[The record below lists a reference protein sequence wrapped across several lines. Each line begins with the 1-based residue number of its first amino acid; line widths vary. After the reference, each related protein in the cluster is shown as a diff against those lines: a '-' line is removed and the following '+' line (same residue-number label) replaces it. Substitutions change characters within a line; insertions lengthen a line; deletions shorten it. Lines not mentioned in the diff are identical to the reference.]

1 MGWQGQILRVDLTA
15 GTCEGAP
22 LNMDWAHAYLGQRG
36 LGTKYMMEHSDPA
49 ADPLSPGNTLIFAT
63 GPLTGTSAA
72 TGGRY
77 SVITKGALT
86 GAIACSNSGGFF
98 GAELKMAGWD
108 MIVFEGR
115 SKSPVYLF
123 IENERARLLDARDLW
138 GKSVWE
144 TEPLLKSR
152 HQDPQIRVAS
162 IGRAGEA
169 GVRFACVMNDLDR
182 AAGRSG
188 VGAVMGSKNLKAVAV
203 RGTRGVTVADPGA
216 FMEAAALAKEKHETP
231 GKARLASVGTLAMID
246 VTQAHGSLPTRNS
259 REVQFEGAGKLNP
272 AAMKARRRSDG
283 RANLLANKACFAC
296 TIGCGRISVID
307 PTHFSVRDRKLGPS
321 GGLEYES
328 GFALGPL
335 LGVDDMEAATYANF
349 VCNEH
354 GMDPISFGG
363 TLAAAMELFETGA
376 ITEKD
381 TGGLPLPFGSA
392 RALVAMVD
400 QTARGEGF
408 GADLG
413 QGSKRLCEKYGHPEF
428 SMTVKGQEFPG
439 YDGRAMQGMALA
451 YATSNRGACHL
462 RASPFEDDFAR
473 LDTAG
478 KARIVKESQDEIA
491 ATDSSGLCAF
501 PNNAMEDVAAQL
513 NPACGSDWT
522 ADDLRRTG
530 ERIWNLERQFN
541 LMAGLTGADDTLPER
556 ILREPAASGSA
567 KGHVAELDKM
577 LPEYYRLRGWDSGG
591 VPESGTLRRLGL
603 A

>member
-1 MGWQGQILRVDLTA
+1 MGWQKRILRVDLTA

-22 LNMDWAHAYLGQRG
+22 LNMDWAHDYLGQRG
-36 LGTKYMMEHSDPA
+36 LGTKYMMELSDPA
-49 ADPLSPGNTLIFAT
+49 ADPLTPANTLIFAT

-108 MIVFEGR
+108 MIVFQGR
-115 SKSPVYLF
+115 AKSPVYLF
-123 IENERARLLDARDLW
+123 IEDERARLLDARDLW

-203 RGTRGVTVADPGA
+203 RGTRGVGVAEHGA
-216 FMEAAALAKEKHETP
+216 FMEAVSQAKEKHESP
-231 GKARLASVGTLAMID
+231 AKDRLTSSGTMEMID
-246 VTQAHGSLPTRNS
+246 VTQAHGSLPTRNN
-259 REVQFEGAGKLNP
+259 RGVQFEGVGKMNP

-283 RANLLANKACFAC
+283 RTNLLANKACFAC
-296 TIGCGRISVID
+296 TIGCGRIAIID
-307 PTHFSVRDRKLGPS
+307 PTHFSVRGRKYGAS

-328 GFALGPL
+328 GFAFGPMV
-335 LGVDDMEAATYANF
+335 GVDDMEAATYANF

-363 TLAAAMELFETGA
+363 TLAAVMELFETGVL
-376 ITEKD
+376 TEKD
-381 TGGLPLPFGSA
+381 TGGIPLPFGSA
-392 RALVAMVD
+392 RALVAMAD
-400 QTARGEGF
+400 QTARSEGF

-413 QGSKRLCEKYGHPEF
+413 QGSKRLCDKYGHPEF
-428 SMTVKGQEFPG
+428 SMAVKGQEFAG

-462 RASPFEDDFAR
+462 RAAPYEDDFAR
-473 LDTAG
+473 LDTDG
-478 KARIVKESQDEIA
+478 KARIVKDSQDQIA
-491 ATDSSGLCAF
+491 AVDSSGLCVF
-501 PNNAMEDVAAQL
+501 PDDGLEEVAAML

-522 ADDLRRTG
+522 ADDLRLTG

-541 LMAGLTGADDTLPER
+541 LMAGFTGADDTLPER
-556 ILREPAASGSA
+556 ILREPATSGTA

-577 LPEYYRLRGWDSGG
+577 LPEYYRLRGWDPGG